1 MSEVLKPWY
10 AVATPHADI
19 REGRLAEA
27 VFAANLWAVVQGTAP
42 EVYLDPEEFFRKTY
56 LTGGLATVMSRVAG
70 ALRGGGESGDRIISL
85 QTAFGGGKTHTLV
98 ALWHLAKHA
107 DRLKES
113 PYAEGLRKAIGEQLP
128 EKVKGVAV
136 FTNQTCDATQGRQV
150 EGGVRLRTLWG
161 ELAYQLGGKAL
172 YERVRAND
180 ESQRVPQGLFF
191 EILRAASPCLIL
203 LDELADYCVGAAA
216 VPVGDTSLADQ
227 TVSFIQQLTESVQQ
241 VPGAVVV
248 ATLPA
253 SKYEVA
259 QSEKGQE
266 AFMTLEK
273 RFQRLGADIKPVADE
288 EIYEVVRAR
297 LFESIDGV
305 QAGSQPPD
313 SWYPRKVAQVYQAMY
328 ADHAGEVPPEAAKS
342 SYRERLERAYPF
354 HPLLIDAFYTRW
366 GSHPDFQRTRG
377 VLRLLAS
384 IVGDLW
390 KRRQGCTETQHLI
403 QPCHVRWSG
412 DAVQAALTRFW
423 GPAYQSV
430 AAADVIGERSNAGIF
445 DEERGGDYR
454 REAIGQGLASAILLG
469 SFGGQGGRSG
479 FSSKELKL
487 ACARHGLNW
496 NYADGALLELENRC
510 FYLHT
515 TAAGSLGKRYWF
527 GTKPTLNKLVVQ
539 YRQQSAKENFTE
551 EILEDLRAESQKGA
565 LAGAAWRVIVDPAED
580 LPEQKSLTL
589 LVLPPSLAWDDVGQ
603 EVGRASSLS
612 GEETGKMPVPQF
624 ETGKMPVQ
632 HVKAI
637 SLRCGGKDRLFRNTL
652 LFLVATARGLSKLRQ
667 AHRERAALEGV
678 RTDYWD
684 QLDEEQREDLKKR
697 LEAARKASLEAL
709 GPAYTVALRVRGQ
722 EVEACTLSDARRT
735 FQEHLGYVWTTLVE
749 DEEWILR
756 RVGSV
761 TLESTGLIPKE
772 GGLRLREAVEA
783 FLRFTDKP
791 MVAARE
797 AVTAGLAQACADGLV
812 GIGRGPSL
820 SALSA
825 RYCKQPVSLDP
836 SEDGVWIIPPF
847 TPESAR
853 APAEESAA
861 GVGAGASSLP
871 GITTSGG
878 TVEEIS
884 RTGTAT
890 ETGARSTVRR
900 LVVRGDVAVESWGE
914 LFRCF
919 VGPAARM
926 NLKKLGLG
934 VQFEMVLP
942 EDSPLNENDPA
953 LKAMKEAA
961 RQLGLSFEIVETGGP
976 AG

>member
-1 MSEVLKPWY
+1 MS
-10 AVATPHADI
+10 
-19 REGRLAEA
+19 
-27 VFAANLWAVVQGTAP
+27 
-42 EVYLDPEEFFRKTY
+42 
-56 LTGGLATVMSRVAG
+56 
-70 ALRGGGESGDRIISL
+70 GGGESGDRIISL

-107 DRLKES
+107 ERLKDS
-113 PYAEGLRKAIGEQLP
+113 PHAEGLRKAIGAQLP

-150 EGGVRLRTLWG
+150 EDGVHLRTLWG

-180 ESQRVPQGLFF
+180 ESQRVPQGIFVD
-191 EILRAASPCLIL
+191 ILRAAAPCLIL
-203 LDELADYCVGAAA
+203 LDELADYCVGAAP

-227 TVSFIQQLTESVQQ
+227 TVSFIQQLTEAVQQ

-266 AFMTLEK
+266 AFVTLEK
-273 RFQRLGADIKPVADE
+273 RFQRLGADVKPVADE

-297 LFESIDGV
+297 LFESI
-305 QAGSQPPD
+305 APESEPD
-313 SWYPRKVAQVYQAMY
+313 YPRKVAQAYQAMY
-328 ADHAGEVPPEAAKS
+328 AAHGGEVPSEATKGT
-342 SYRERLERAYPF
+342 YRELIERAYPF
-354 HPLLIDAFYTRW
+354 HPLLIDALYTRW

-390 KRRQGCTETQHLI
+390 KRRQASTETQHLI
-403 QPCHVRWSG
+403 QPCHVRWSI
-412 DAVQAALTRFW
+412 DALQAALTRLW

-430 AAADVIGERSNAGIF
+430 AAADVVGERSNAGIF

-454 REAIGQGLASAILLG
+454 SEAIGQGLASAILLG

-479 FSSKELKL
+479 FSSKDLKL
-487 ACARHGLNW
+487 ACSKQDVNW
-496 NYADGALLELENRC
+496 NYTDGALLELENRC

-515 TAAGSLGKRYWF
+515 ATAGSLGKRYWF

-539 YRQQSAKENFTE
+539 YRRQMAKDTFDEA
-551 EILEDLRAESQKGA
+551 ILDDLRSEAQKGA
-565 LAGAAWRVIVDPAED
+565 LAGATWRVIVNPGED

-589 LVLPPSLAWDDVGQ
+589 LVLPPSLAWDENGGAKDAIQ
-603 EVGRASSLS
+603 ER
-612 GEETGKMPVPQF
+612 
-624 ETGKMPVQ
+624 
-632 HVKAI
+632 VKAI
-637 SLRCGGKDRLFRNTL
+637 STRCGGKDHLYRNTL
-652 LFLVATARGLSKLRQ
+652 LSLVGTARGLSKLRQ
-667 AHRERAALEGV
+667 AYRERAALEAV
-678 RTDYWD
+678 RADYWD
-684 QLDEEQREDLKKR
+684 QLDDEQRDDLKKR
-697 LEAARKASLEAL
+697 LDAARKAALEAL

-722 EVEACTLSDARRT
+722 EVESCALLDARRS

-761 TLESTGLIPKE
+761 TLEGTGLIPKQ
-772 GGLRLREAVEA
+772 GGLRLKDAVEA

-791 MVAARE
+791 MIAAKE

-812 GIGRGPSL
+812 GIGRGGSL
-820 SALSA
+820 STLQT
-825 RYCKQPVSLDP
+825 RYCKQAVSLDP

-847 TPESAR
+847 TPEPAK
-853 APAEESAA
+853 APGGEETAGA
-861 GVGAGASSLP
+861 GVGAGVTGVGGGAGAGTSS
-871 GITTSGG
+871 G
-878 TVEEIS
+878 E
-884 RTGTAT
+884 TAGPTT
-890 ETGARSTVRR
+890 ETKPGASGTVRR
-900 LVVRGDVAVESWGE
+900 FVVRGEVPVENWGE
-914 LFRCF
+914 PFRCF

-926 NLKKLGLG
+926 SLKRLELG
-934 VQFEMVLP
+934 VQFEMELP
-942 EDSPLNENDPA
+942 EDRRLSENDPD

-961 RQLGLSFEIVETGGP
+961 RQLGLHFETDG
-976 AG
+976 

>member
-1 MSEVLKPWY
+1 MNPGRNEDLLNTALKPWY
-10 AVATPHADI
+10 AIATPHEDI

-56 LTGGLATVMSRVAG
+56 LTTGLSTVLSRVAG
-70 ALRGGGESGDRIISL
+70 ALRRGGETGDRIISL

-107 DRLKES
+107 DRLNGS
-113 PYAEGLRKAIGEQLP
+113 PHAEGLRKAIGGQLP

-136 FTNQTCDATQGRQV
+136 FTNQTCDATQGRLV
-150 EGGVRLRTLWG
+150 EDGIHLRTLWG
-161 ELAYQLGGKAL
+161 ELAYQLGGKTL

-191 EILRAASPCLIL
+191 EILQAASPCLIL

-216 VPVGDTSLADQ
+216 VPVGDTTLADQ

-259 QSEKGQE
+259 QSERGQE
-266 AFMTLEK
+266 AFVTLEK
-273 RFQRLGADIKPVADE
+273 RFQRLGADVKPVADE

-297 LFESIDGV
+297 LFESI
-305 QAGSQPPD
+305 STESEPD
-313 SWYPRKVAQVYQAMY
+313 YPKKVAQVYQAMY
-328 ADHAGEVPPEAAKS
+328 AAHSGEVPSEAAKNT
-342 SYRERLERAYPF
+342 YRERIQRAYPF
-354 HPLLIDAFYTRW
+354 HPLLIDALYTRW

-384 IVGDLW
+384 LVGDLW
-390 KRRQGCTETQHLI
+390 KRRQASTETQHLI
-403 QPCHVRWSG
+403 QPCHIRWSV
-412 DAVQAALTRFW
+412 DALQAALTRLW

-454 REAIGQGLASAILLG
+454 SEVIGRGLASAILLG

-479 FSSKELKL
+479 FSSKDLKL
-487 ACARHGLNW
+487 ACSKQGLNW

-515 TAAGSLGKRYWF
+515 ATAGSLGKRYWF
-527 GTKPTLNKLVVQ
+527 GTKPALNKLVVQ
-539 YRQQSAKENFTE
+539 YRQQSSKENFAE
-551 EILEDLRAESQKGA
+551 EIVDDLRAESQKGA
-565 LAGAAWRVIVDPAED
+565 LAGATWRVIVNPAED

-589 LVLPPSLAWDDVGQ
+589 LVLPPSLVWDENGGAKDAIQ
-603 EVGRASSLS
+603 ER
-612 GEETGKMPVPQF
+612 
-624 ETGKMPVQ
+624 
-632 HVKAI
+632 VKAI
-637 SLRCGGKDRLFRNTL
+637 STRCGGKNRLYRNTL
-652 LFLVATARGLSKLRQ
+652 LFLVGTARGLSKLRQ

-678 RTDYWD
+678 RADYWD
-684 QLDEEQREDLKKR
+684 QLDEEQRESLKKR
-697 LEAARKASLEAL
+697 LDAARKATLEAL
-709 GPAYTVALRVRGQ
+709 GPAYTVVLRVHGQ
-722 EVEACTLSDARRT
+722 EVEPYALSDARRT

-772 GGLRLREAVEA
+772 GGLRLKDAVEA

-791 MVAARE
+791 MVAVKE
-797 AVTAGLAQACADGLV
+797 AVTAGLAQICADGLV
-812 GIGRGPSL
+812 GIGRGGSL
-820 SALSA
+820 STLLTK
-825 RYCKQPVSLDP
+825 YCKQSVSLDP
-836 SEDGVWIIPPF
+836 SEDGLWIIPPF
-847 TPESAR
+847 TPEPAK
-853 APAEESAA
+853 APASAT
-861 GVGAGASSLP
+861 GVGAG
-871 GITTSGG
+871 GG
-878 TVEEIS
+878 ELNS
-884 RTGTAT
+884 TGTTDSGTAHRGAAGT
-890 ETGARSTVRR
+890 GVVPETQKTVRR
-900 LVVRGDVAVESWGE
+900 FVVQGNVPVESWGE

-942 EDSPLNENDPA
+942 EGQAMSENDPA

-961 RQLGLSFEIVETGGP
+961 RQLGLKLEIED
-976 AG
+976 

>member
-1 MSEVLKPWY
+1 MNETLKPWY
-10 AVATPHADI
+10 AIAIPHKDI

-27 VFAANLWAVVQGTAP
+27 VFAADLWAVVQGTAP

-56 LTGGLATVMSRVAG
+56 LTSGLCTVLRRVAAALGG
-70 ALRGGGESGDRIISL
+70 AQASSLSSGDRVMSL

-113 PYAEGLRKAIGEQLP
+113 PHAEGLRKAIGGQLP
-128 EKVKGVAV
+128 KKVKGVAV
-136 FTNQTCDATQGRQV
+136 FTNQTCDATQGRRV
-150 EGGVRLRTLWG
+150 EDGVHLRTLWG

-180 ESQRVPQGLFF
+180 ESQRVPQGLFA

-216 VPVGDTSLADQ
+216 VAVGDTSLADQ
-227 TVSFIQQLTESVQQ
+227 TVSFIQQLTEAVQQ

-266 AFMTLEK
+266 AFVTLEK
-273 RFQRLGADIKPVADE
+273 RFQRLGADVKPVADE

-297 LFESIDGV
+297 LFESMDGV
-305 QAGSQPPD
+305 QAGSPSPD
-313 SWYPRKVAQVYQAMY
+313 SWYPAKVAQVYQAMY
-328 ADHAGEVPPEAAKS
+328 ADHSGEVPSEAAKNT
-342 SYRERLERAYPF
+342 YREQIERAYPF
-354 HPLLIDAFYTRW
+354 HPLLIDALYTRW

-390 KRRQGCTETQHLI
+390 SRKQGNTETQHLI
-403 QPCHVRWSG
+403 QPCHIRWSV
-412 DAVQAALTRFW
+412 DALQAALTRFW

-430 AAADVIGERSNAGIF
+430 AAADVTGERSNGGIF

-454 REAIGQGLASAILLG
+454 RESIGQGLASAILLG

-479 FSSKELKL
+479 FSSKDLKL
-487 ACARHGLNW
+487 ACSKQGLNW
-496 NYADGALLELENRC
+496 NYTDGALLELENRC

-515 TAAGSLGKRYWF
+515 TTAGSLGKRYWF

-539 YRQQSAKENFTE
+539 YRQQSAKETFE
-551 EILEDLRAESQKGA
+551 EAILEDLRTESQKGA
-565 LAGAAWRVIVDPAED
+565 VAGATWRVIVNPAED

-589 LVLPPSLAWDDVGQ
+589 LVLPPSLAWDEGGQ
-603 EVGRASSLS
+603 ASSLS
-612 GEETGKMPVPQF
+612 QEETGNTVLQR
-624 ETGKMPVQ
+624 
-632 HVKAI
+632 VKAI
-637 SLRCGGKDRLFRNTL
+637 SSRCGGKDRLYRNTL
-652 LFLVATARGLSKLRQ
+652 LFLVGTARGLSKLRQ

-678 RTDYWD
+678 RADYWD

-697 LEAARKASLEAL
+697 LDAARKAALEAL
-709 GPAYTVALRVRGQ
+709 GPAYTVVLRVHGQ
-722 EVEACTLSDARRT
+722 EVESCVLSDARRT
-735 FQEHLGYVWTTLVE
+735 FQEHLGYVWPTLVE

-756 RVGSV
+756 RVGTV
-761 TLESTGLIPKE
+761 TLEDTGLIPKE
-772 GGLRLREAVEA
+772 GGLRLKDAVEA

-791 MVAARE
+791 MVATKE

-812 GIGRGPSL
+812 GIGHGSSL
-820 SALSA
+820 STLQT
-825 RYCKQPVSLDP
+825 RYCKQSVSLDP

-847 TPESAR
+847 TQETPKAHGG
-853 APAEESAA
+853 EEVA
-861 GVGAGASSLP
+861 GVCVDTDKPVVVGGPGAGTLVSEP
-871 GITTSGG
+871 GGGATVTTPK
-878 TVEEIS
+878 
-884 RTGTAT
+884 AQ
-890 ETGARSTVRR
+890 STVRR
-900 LVVRGDVAVESWGE
+900 FVVRGNVPVEQWAE

-926 NLKKLGLG
+926 NLEKLGLG
-934 VQFEMVLP
+934 VRFEIIFRDGQEMSE
-942 EDSPLNENDPA
+942 EDPT
-953 LKAMKEAA
+953 LKAMQEAA
-961 RQLGLSFEIVETGGP
+961 RQLNLSFEILERAGG
-976 AG
+976 AQEGASG

>member
-1 MSEVLKPWY
+1 MTEPLKPWY
-10 AVATPHADI
+10 AVATPHEDI

-56 LTGGLATVMSRVAG
+56 LTTGLSTVLSRVAG
-70 ALRGGGESGDRIISL
+70 ALNGGGETGDRIISL

-98 ALWHLAKHA
+98 ALWHLARYA
-107 DRLKES
+107 DRLKGS
-113 PYAEGLRKAIGEQLP
+113 PHAAGLRKAIGGRLP
-128 EKVKGVAV
+128 EKVRGVAV
-136 FTNQTCDATQGRQV
+136 FTNQTCDATQGRKV
-150 EGGVRLRTLWG
+150 EEGVHLRTLWG

-180 ESQRVPQGLFF
+180 ESQRVPQGLFV
-191 EILRAASPCLIL
+191 EVLQAASPCLIL

-227 TVSFIQQLTESVQQ
+227 TVSFIQQLTEAVQQ

-266 AFMTLEK
+266 AFVTLEK
-273 RFQRLGADIKPVADE
+273 RFQRLGADVKPVADE

-297 LFESIDGV
+297 LFEAVAPESE
-305 QAGSQPPD
+305 PD
-313 SWYPRKVAQVYQAMY
+313 YPKKVAQVYQAMY
-328 ADHAGEVPPEAAKS
+328 AAHAGEVPSEAAKNT
-342 SYRERLERAYPF
+342 YRELIERAYPF
-354 HPLLIDAFYTRW
+354 HPLLIDALYTRW

-390 KRRQGCTETQHLI
+390 RRRQGNTETQHLI
-403 QPCHVRWSG
+403 QPCHVRWSL
-412 DAVQAALTRFW
+412 DALQAALTRLW

-430 AAADVIGERSNAGIF
+430 AAADIIGERSNAGLF

-454 REAIGQGLASAILLG
+454 SEAIGQGLASAILLG

-479 FSSKELKL
+479 FSSKDLKL
-487 ACARHGLNW
+487 ACSKHGVNW
-496 NYADGALLELENRC
+496 NYTDGALLELENRC

-515 TAAGSLGKRYWF
+515 ATAGSLGKRYWF
-527 GTKPTLNKLVVQ
+527 GTKPTLNQLVVR
-539 YRQQSAKENFTE
+539 YRQQIAKENFE
-551 EILEDLRAESQKGA
+551 EAILEDLRAESQKAA
-565 LAGAAWRVIVDPAED
+565 LAGATWRVIVNPAED

-589 LVLPPSLAWDDVGQ
+589 LILPPSLTW
-603 EVGRASSLS
+603 
-612 GEETGKMPVPQF
+612 EENG
-624 ETGKMPVQ
+624 GARD
-632 HVKAI
+632 AI
-637 SLRCGGKDRLFRNTL
+637 RERVRSISIKCGGKVRLYRNTL
-652 LFLVATARGLSKLRQ
+652 LFLVGTARGLSKLRQ

-678 RTDYWD
+678 RADYWD
-684 QLDEEQREDLKKR
+684 QLDEEQRQELGKR
-697 LEAARKASLEAL
+697 LDAARKAALEAL
-709 GPAYTVALRVRGQ
+709 GPAYTVALRVRGDD
-722 EVEACTLSDARRT
+722 EVEPCVLSDARRT

-761 TLESTGLIPKE
+761 TLESAGLIPKE
-772 GGLRLREAVEA
+772 GGLRLKDAVEA

-791 MVAARE
+791 MIAAKE
-797 AVTAGLAQACADGLV
+797 AVTTGLAQACLDGLV
-812 GIGRGPSL
+812 GIGRGASL
-820 SALSA
+820 SSLQT
-825 RYCKQPVSLDP
+825 RYCKQSVSLDP
-836 SEDGVWIIPPF
+836 SEDGVWIIPAF
-847 TPESAR
+847 APEPVK
-853 APAEESAA
+853 APGATEMA
-861 GVGAGASSLP
+861 GIGGDYRSGAGETGRAT
-871 GITTSGG
+871 ID
-878 TVEEIS
+878 EAA
-884 RTGTAT
+884 GTAT
-890 ETGARSTVRR
+890 AAKPGAKGTVRR
-900 LVVRGDVAVESWGE
+900 MVVRGTVPVENWSE

-934 VQFEMVLP
+934 VEFEMVLP
-942 EDSPLNENDPA
+942 EDRPLSEDDPA

-961 RQLGLSFEIVETGGP
+961 RQLGLTFE
-976 AG
+976 AGE